1 MASTS
6 DDSDEAVWKRQLKT
20 PIDPKVRLDPDKWR
34 TKQRRVDKDP
44 RKFEFAIVCK
54 HCSIH
59 RNSLGGMK
67 IHLDYCPKR
76 KRPDLLCGHC
86 KLRVN
91 DWPTMVR
98 HLNRKDMERQLP
110 CEPKYKMDVRI
121 TKLFPTDMP
130 KYRHCALKVLGHESR
145 KQKLKQRYN
154 AWLDMHPT
162 DIKSFR
168 KEAANVRRGVPKAT
182 FKTTPARY
190 STENSPCEMVGE
202 DIVTQAV
209 KIARIGGSSVEQS
222 PGILAQTTFET
233 NDQGGGVVA
242 FMEDAP
248 PTFNVSQPPLIALGT
263 NLSDHS
269 DVEPADPTPLSD
281 LAPPASTCS
290 IADNWTFTDSRG
302 SIISLDTLLRQS
314 CPPESA
320 SVETVPSHVVAIPQ
334 SVSMDTL
341 SWRHSSP
348 ESRLIPLQPAVV
360 SHILPSVTSLLR
372 SSVSA
377 PNVSIASQL
386 SSLVSPPVVSDDG
399 LLLGEVEPEP
409 ILQSV
414 MSPRPESDCVGMDVP
429 PRLTS
434 SPARSAVTIVIA
446 DDHGDAS
453 SCLNETEMMV
463 KSSIPPSTHTPVQLI
478 LGGGELSHAALVNT
492 IDESSSKNTL
502 GEPIITADADSST
515 DTDTPNASV
524 PIQHHAVVIKTEA
537 NETITL
543 SSSDGEDAVGISPIS
558 DVTALRRQVSEL
570 RRQRQRDLRQLVFW
584 SDTVAKLGTEIDRP
598 PTGSESRARE
608 KLISSGDWPSYM
620 ESVKTAS
627 FRKLGGRFAD
637 FYRGSLHSLF
647 TD

>member
-6 DDSDEAVWKRQLKT
+6 DDSDEAVWQRQLKS
-20 PIDPKVRLDPDKWR
+20 PIDPQVRLDPDKWR
-34 TKQRRVDKDP
+34 TKKHRINKDP
-44 RKFEFAIVCK
+44 RRFEFAIVCK

-121 TKLFPTDMP
+121 TKLFPTNMP

-190 STENSPCEMVGE
+190 STENSPIEMSGE
-202 DIVTQAV
+202 DIVAQAV
-209 KIARIGGSSVEQS
+209 KIAKIGGPRIEQT
-222 PGILAQTTFET
+222 PGILAQTTSET

-242 FMEDAP
+242 FMEDQP
-248 PTFNVSQPPLIALGT
+248 PAFNVSQPPLIALGT

-290 IADNWTFTDSRG
+290 IADNWTFADSRS
-302 SIISLDTLLRQS
+302 SIISFDTLLRQS
-314 CPPESA
+314 CLPESA
-320 SVETVPSHVVAIPQ
+320 SVETMPSHVVTIPQ
-334 SVSMDTL
+334 SVSMDTP

-386 SSLVSPPVVSDDG
+386 LSLVSPPVVSDDG

-414 MSPRPESDCVGMDVP
+414 ISPRPESNCVGMDVP
-429 PRLTS
+429 LRSTS
-434 SPARSAVTIVIA
+434 SPAHSGLTTAIA
-446 DDHGDAS
+446 NDPCVAS
-453 SCLNETEMMV
+453 SYLHEKEIMV
-463 KSSIPPSTHTPVQLI
+463 ESSLPPPTHTPFQSI
-478 LGGGELSHAALVNT
+478 PEGGELSPAALVET
-492 IDESSSKNTL
+492 VDEHSCNNAL
-502 GEPIITADADSST
+502 GEAIITADADSST
-515 DTDTPNASV
+515 DTDTPNVSV
-524 PIQHHAVVIKTEA
+524 PIQHSAVVIKTEA
-537 NETITL
+537 YETITL
-543 SSSDGEDAVGISPIS
+543 SSSDGEDAVGISPVS
-558 DVTALRRQVSEL
+558 DITALQRQVSEL
-570 RRQRQRDLRQLVFW
+570 RRQRRRDLRQLVFW

-598 PTGSESRARE
+598 PTESESRARE
-608 KLISSGDWPSYM
+608 KLISCGDWPSYM
-620 ESVKTAS
+620 ESIKTAS

>member
-1 MASTS
+1 
-6 DDSDEAVWKRQLKT
+6 
-20 PIDPKVRLDPDKWR
+20 
-34 TKQRRVDKDP
+34 
-44 RKFEFAIVCK
+44 
-54 HCSIH
+54 
-59 RNSLGGMK
+59 
-67 IHLDYCPKR
+67 
-76 KRPDLLCGHC
+76 
-86 KLRVN
+86 
-91 DWPTMVR
+91 
-98 HLNRKDMERQLP
+98 
-110 CEPKYKMDVRI
+110 MDVRI

-145 KQKLKQRYN
+145 KQKPKQRYN

-168 KEAANVRRGVPKAT
+168 KEAANVRRGAPKAT

-190 STENSPCEMVGE
+190 STENSPCEMVGK
-202 DIVTQAV
+202 DIVAQAV

-222 PGILAQTTFET
+222 PGILAQTTCET
-233 NDQGGGVVA
+233 NDQRGGIVA
-242 FMEDAP
+242 FMEDAL

-302 SIISLDTLLRQS
+302 SIISLDTLLWQS
-314 CPPESA
+314 CLPESA
-320 SVETVPSHVVAIPQ
+320 SVEAVPSHVVTISQ

-348 ESRLIPLQPAVV
+348 ESGLIPLQPAVV
-360 SHILPSVTSLLR
+360 SHILPSV
-372 SSVSA
+372 SA
-377 PNVSIASQL
+377 PIVSIASQL

-399 LLLGEVEPEP
+399 LLLGGVEPEP

-478 LGGGELSHAALVNT
+478 LEGGELSHAALVST
-492 IDESSSKNTL
+492 IDKSSSKNTL
-502 GEPIITADADSST
+502 GESIITADADSST

-524 PIQHHAVVIKTEA
+524 PIQHSAVVIKTEA
-537 NETITL
+537 YETITL

-558 DVTALRRQVSEL
+558 DITALRRQVSEL
-570 RRQRQRDLRQLVFW
+570 RRQRQRDL
-584 SDTVAKLGTEIDRP
+584 
-598 PTGSESRARE
+598 
-608 KLISSGDWPSYM
+608 
-620 ESVKTAS
+620 
-627 FRKLGGRFAD
+627 
-637 FYRGSLHSLF
+637 
-647 TD
+647 